1 MNVLNQIGKAV
12 ARKRLFSCLLIVLF
26 GQGIRFVYGQSA
38 NDLQNLWQNDKLG
51 YQADNQKLK
60 LFTSADFHQY
70 ARIRDEEFAE
80 YLKKA
85 WHDYSIL
92 PGLSDE
98 PRRSL
103 VKQPVF
109 NYSDLSIT
117 PSRNLAFS
125 TLIDSDGNLSGS
137 ENVTPRIRK
146 PELDDFATV
155 HSTFLFYGQQI
166 SIRYD
171 KLLTVTNYSSISEDS
186 VSGFWIAFAR
196 SNGNLLADQLMGY
209 RDLLG
214 LGDWGYFQL
223 VKAASNHIF
232 INNPLCSDLLSWALM
247 IRSGFDVRLAYNQK
261 STAILFP
268 SENTIY
274 SRQFVVIGQRRFY
287 LDREMNSLLLVTY
300 KDPFPDTDRMIDLRF
315 HHSLNFKG
323 KLSTNKF
330 LYHWYNKDYEFTL
343 RYNPLAV
350 RYYNDYP
357 ETEAFIYFETP
368 FSSAFKEDLF
378 GQFYPMLSKM
388 NKAEAT
394 AFLQQFVQREFA
406 YPSVNQAKKIN
417 ELRFPEEIVASKSG
431 DDRSRAVLFS
441 GMVRTILRLPVV
453 GVQFPG
459 HYSTAVSYDEPL
471 EGDFYYWNHEKYIIT
486 DPTFLNAPIGAMI
499 PGFEGLIPHLIDLCN
514 SFSKPNEALE
524 IWNLASKMG
533 AKRGGSGHDVIFDQ
547 QGRALIT
554 GYFDS
559 KNTCYPFVACFSQ
572 GKSLQWIRRFEGDRK
587 AIAYAITKVNDDEIY
602 IAGSFSGK
610 LIMEGK
616 EIESE
621 SDADLFI
628 AQFDQNGELIWLK
641 NAGIDFSG
649 KDESLSYLVQSDRS
663 GDNISVQFS
672 NEDERNIKPGF
683 VAFNESGLKLTGSGY
698 STPGMV
704 PFSETI
710 TKANI
715 QGEILKEYN
724 LLIAKKCHPKIAGS
738 IAVMKLLREP
748 GAEVTGNQLQTLI
761 TRNIPS
767 FPVNNASAFTV
778 IGQIELLKNE
788 NGIVTLRT
796 AGGKPIII
804 SGLKLENG
812 ARFSLSVFGSGDLSV
827 GVITG
832 FQKIINQVILPLNLI
847 LIDYSSGNLML
858 DYDFDHTL
866 KTVPFEM
873 LFSPK

>member
-1 MNVLNQIGKAV
+1 MNFLNRIGKAI
-12 ARKRLFSCLLIVLF
+12 ARQRLFSCLLIVLF
-26 GQGIRFVYGQSA
+26 GQSVRFVHSQST
-38 NDLQNLWQNDKLG
+38 NDLRKLWQNDKLG
-51 YQADNQKLK
+51 FQAENQKDK
-60 LFTSADFHQY
+60 LFTNADFHQY
-70 ARIRDEEFAE
+70 ARTRDEEFAE
-80 YLKKA
+80 YLKGT

-98 PRRSL
+98 PRMSR

-109 NYSDLSIT
+109 NYSDLSST

-125 TLIDSDGNLSGS
+125 TVIGSYRNLSGS
-137 ENVTPRIRK
+137 ENGFPRIRK
-146 PELDDFATV
+146 PETDDYTSV
-155 HSTFLFYGQQI
+155 HTTFLFYGQQI

-171 KLLTVTNYSSISEDS
+171 KLLTVKKYASISEDS
-186 VSGFWIAFAR
+186 VAGFWVDFAR
-196 SNGNLLADQLMGY
+196 SNSNHLVDELMGY

-223 VKAASNHIF
+223 VKAASNHI
-232 INNPLCSDLLSWALM
+232 ITNNPLCADLLSWALM
-247 IRSGFDVRLAYNQK
+247 IRSGFDVRLAYNQN
-261 STAILFP
+261 STTILFP

-274 SRQFVVIGQRRFY
+274 SCQFVVIGQRRFY

-300 KDPFPDTDRMIDLRF
+300 KNSFPDTDKMIDLRF
-315 HHSLNFKG
+315 HQSLNFSG
-323 KLSTNKF
+323 KLNGRKF
-330 LYHWYNKDYEFTL
+330 IYHWYNKDYEFTL

-357 ETEAFIYFETP
+357 ETESSIYFETP
-368 FSSAFKEDLF
+368 FSAALKEVLF
-378 GQFYPMLSKM
+378 GQLHPLLSKM

-406 YPSVNQAKKIN
+406 YPIVNQANKSDQN
-417 ELRFPEEIVASKSG
+417 RFPEEIVASKSG

-441 GMVRTILRLPVV
+441 GLVRTLLRLPVV

-459 HYSTAVSYDEPL
+459 HYSTAICYDEAL

-486 DPTFLNAPIGAMI
+486 DPTFLNAPIGAMM
-499 PGFEGLIPHLIDLCN
+499 PGFEGLIPHLIDLSN

-524 IWNLASKMG
+524 IWNLTSKMG
-533 AKRGGSGHDVIFDQ
+533 AKRGGTGHDVIFDQ
-547 QGRALIT
+547 QGRALIA
-554 GYFDS
+554 GYFDN

-587 AIAYAITKVNDDEIY
+587 AIAYSITKVNDDEIY

-641 NAGIDFSG
+641 NVGIDFSG

-663 GDNISVQFS
+663 GDNISVQLS
-672 NEDERNIKPGF
+672 NEDERNIKSGF
-683 VAFNESGLKLTGSGY
+683 AAVNEAGLNLTGSGY

-704 PFSETI
+704 PFSETV
-710 TKANI
+710 TQANI
-715 QGEILKEYN
+715 LGEILKEYT
-724 LLIAKKCHPKIAGS
+724 LLIANNCHPKIAGAL
-738 IAVMKLLREP
+738 AVMKLLREP
-748 GAEVTGNQLQTLI
+748 GVSITGNQLQTLI
-761 TRNIPS
+761 IRHNSS
-767 FPVNNASAFTV
+767 FPINNPSLFKA
-778 IGQIELLKNE
+778 IGQIALLKNE
-788 NGIVTLRT
+788 NGIVTLQT
-796 AGGKPIII
+796 VGAKPIII

-812 ARFSLSVFGSGDLSV
+812 ARFSLSVFGNGDLSV
-827 GVITG
+827 GVISG
-832 FQKIINQVILPLNLI
+832 FQKIINQVILPLNSI
-847 LIDYSSGNLML
+847 LVDYSSANLML

-866 KTVPFEM
+866 KTVPFEI
-873 LFSPK
+873 LVSPK